1 MKSTKIARDIQKLLR
16 YFKYYYFWDNNIE
29 VLEHKIN
36 EIQSIIRFDDCIF
49 WHYIDITLY
58 SKKLRTIHSRRS
70 VGLSQSVFE
79 MLMHSLAWKPHK
91 RRAEFSSSYYG
102 TEPIVDQTD
111 VCVSINIIQLLTICT
126 GVLV

>member
-1 MKSTKIARDIQKLLR
+1 MR
-16 YFKYYYFWDNNIE
+16 FKVLSGLMTAFSGNI
-29 VLEHKIN
+29 
-36 EIQSIIRFDDCIF
+36 
-49 WHYIDITLY
+49 Y
-58 SKKLRTIHSRRS
+58 SKKLRTIDSRRS

-91 RRAEFSSSYYG
+91 RGAEFSSSYYG
-102 TEPIVDQTD
+102 TEPIVAQTD